1 MIQFENVT
9 KRFPGGQEA
18 VSGLTLSV
26 DKGEMVFVTG
36 HSGAGKSTLLKLIAL
51 IERPTS
57 GQVIIDGQNTR
68 RVRRRKIP
76 GYRRQI
82 GMVFQDHKLLY
93 DRPVAENVALPL
105 IIAGLSPRDAG
116 KRVRAA
122 LDQVGLLHKE
132 KKNPETLSAG
142 EQQRVGIA
150 RAIVTR
156 PKLLIADEPTGNL
169 DPDLSL
175 EVMRIFRRFNEVG
188 VTLLIASH
196 DIALIDK
203 LGCRRIE
210 LEEGQLQQAQD
221 DEDIVADF
229 DVDFGRLTAML
240 RPILQVSETTLAGA
254 ANGKVQWNASAPV
267 FQSMASRP
275 QAPSRAPTV
284 STTGPASSPPCL
296 TCWPSASRRPASH
309 QASTT
314 WSSIRPTYG

>member
-1 MIQFENVT
+1 MASRSDSRVA
-9 KRFPGGQEA
+9 RRHSPDL
-18 VSGLTLSV
+18 SLSV

-57 GQVIIDGQNTR
+57 GQVIVDGQNTS

-76 GYRRQI
+76 KYRRQI
-82 GMVFQDHKLLY
+82 GMVFQDHKLLH
-93 DRPVAENVALPL
+93 DRSVADNVGLPL
-105 IIAGLSPRDAG
+105 IIAGVGQRETG

-210 LEEGQLQQAQD
+210 LES
-221 DEDIVADF
+221 
-229 DVDFGRLTAML
+229 GRGCINRTA
-240 RPILQVSETTLAGA
+240 TL
-254 ANGKVQWNASAPV
+254 
-267 FQSMASRP
+267 
-275 QAPSRAPTV
+275 
-284 STTGPASSPPCL
+284 
-296 TCWPSASRRPASH
+296 
-309 QASTT
+309 
-314 WSSIRPTYG
+314 I

>member
-1 MIQFENVT
+1 MIKLENVT

-18 VSGLTLSV
+18 LSGLSLDV
-26 DKGEMVFVTG
+26 ERGEMAFVTG
-36 HSGAGKSTLLKLIAL
+36 HSGAGKSTLLRLIAL

-57 GQVIIDGQNTR
+57 GQVIVDNQNTR

-76 GYRRQI
+76 KYRREI

-93 DRPVAENVALPL
+93 DRPVADNVALPL
-105 IIAGLSPRDAG
+105 IIAGVGHREVG
-116 KRVRAA
+116 RRVRAA
-122 LDQVGLLHKE
+122 LDQVGLLKKE
-132 KKNPETLSAG
+132 KQSPETLSAG

-203 LGCRRIE
+203 LGCRRIP
-210 LEEGQLQQAQD
+210 LADGRLDEGVDD
-221 DEDIVADF
+221 DEGSPLIV
-229 DVDFGRLTAML
+229 
-240 RPILQVSETTLAGA
+240 EE
-254 ANGKVQWNASAPV
+254 APW
-267 FQSMASRP
+267 Q
-275 QAPSRAPTV
+275 
-284 STTGPASSPPCL
+284 
-296 TCWPSASRRPASH
+296 
-309 QASTT
+309 
-314 WSSIRPTYG
+314 